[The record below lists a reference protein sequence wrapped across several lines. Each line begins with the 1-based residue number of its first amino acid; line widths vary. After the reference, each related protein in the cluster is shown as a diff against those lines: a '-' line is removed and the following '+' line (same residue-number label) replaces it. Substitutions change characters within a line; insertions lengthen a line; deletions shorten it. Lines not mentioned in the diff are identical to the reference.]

1 MKKRIKEFKKHLILA
16 MIIIATGFMSC
27 DNQNTDTAPQDQTND
42 AARTSRLRFVSSRN
56 YDTSSMGDWQQV
68 TTTPDAIQTYVTE
81 NYSSASIEEV
91 WLTNTGEYIV
101 LLNNDRVLVFNA
113 SEQFVIAF
121 NLEGYVDSFDDD
133 FEEIDSAS
141 LPQPILD
148 YLSTNHAG
156 EPVEVAGLNAGDN
169 EYIVVLESGIV
180 LVFDRDGNFVEQFTE
195 EDYDD
200 EDDFEEIDPA
210 SLPQPIKDYIASN
223 HADATIEEA
232 GYDSF
237 SEEYGVVLSTGL
249 VLIFDKDG
257 NFIESFNEDDY
268 EDHCEEVAVA
278 DLPQAIKDYVAA
290 NYAGQQIVEAW
301 LDSEEG
307 EYYIELANEIV
318 LIFDTDGNFKEEYTE
333 DDDEE
338 DGDGD

>member
-1 MKKRIKEFKKHLILA
+1 MMVTIKNVKKLLALLTLVIL
-16 MIIIATGFMSC
+16 TGFMSC
-27 DNQNTDTAPQDQTND
+27 DNQNADTAPQDQSNE

-56 YDTSSMGDWQQV
+56 YDTSTMGDWQQIS
-68 TTTPDAIQTYVTE
+68 TTPGSIQTYITE
-81 NYSSASIEEV
+81 NYSSATIEEI

-101 LLNNDRVLVFNA
+101 LLDNDKVLVFNA

-121 NLEGYVDSFDDD
+121 DLEGYVDSFDDD
-133 FEEIDSAS
+133 FEEIDSAA

-156 EPVEVAGLNAGDN
+156 EPIEVAGLNDEDG
-169 EYIVVLESGIV
+169 EYVVVLESGIV

-195 EDYDD
+195 DDYDD
-200 EDDFEEIDPA
+200 EDDFEEIDSE
-210 SLPQPIKDYIASN
+210 SLPQAIKDYIASN

-237 SEEYGVVLSTGL
+237 EEEYGVILSTGL
-249 VLIFDKDG
+249 ILVFDKDG
-257 NFIESFNEDDY
+257 NFIESFDENDDY

-278 DLPQAIKDYVAA
+278 DLPQSIKDYVAT
-290 NYAGQQIVEAW
+290 NYTGQDIVEAW

-307 EYYIELANEIV
+307 EYYIELANETV
-318 LIFDTDGNFKEEYTE
+318 LIFDTDGNFIEEYTE
-333 DDDEE
+333 DDEDDE
-338 DGDGD
+338 DDD